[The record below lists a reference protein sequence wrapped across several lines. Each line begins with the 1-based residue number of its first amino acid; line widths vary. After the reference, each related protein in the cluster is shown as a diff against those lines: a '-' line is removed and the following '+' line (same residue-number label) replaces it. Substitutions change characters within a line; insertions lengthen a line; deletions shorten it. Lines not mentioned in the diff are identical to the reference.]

1 MYLSLFFYHNCGFSI
16 FHFAKGWLPL
26 VTKLELEL
34 DSEEQVHKR
43 ITGQALAKLAEYQDD
58 FACLV

>member
-1 MYLSLFFYHNCGFSI
+1 VI
-16 FHFAKGWLPL
+16 
-26 VTKLELEL
+26 KLELEL

-43 ITGQALAKLAEYQDD
+43 ITGQALVKLAGYQDD